1 MGFVFALAV
10 NAHAQNSPYPR
21 PEDNLGT
28 WSWDKPQP
36 RNNEERKEREPGE
49 TSWERMQAEQQLDPA
64 TTSQQETSKSLSP
77 VDLLRWWRG
86 EKTTDSTDSTDPTE
100 AEEPESEQSV
110 TEEE

>member
-1 MGFVFALAV
+1 MVALTV

-28 WSWDKPQP
+28 WSWDNPPP
-36 RNNEERKEREPGE
+36 RNSEESEEREPGE
-49 TSWERMQAEQQLDPA
+49 TSWERMQAEQQPDTA

-77 VDLLRWWRG
+77 VDLWRWWRG
-86 EKTTDSTDSTDPTE
+86 EKTPDSTGSTE
-100 AEEPESEQSV
+100 AEEPESEESA